1 MKRAEF
7 PGHFS
12 YILMP
17 SCWLSCDNV
26 FLIRKAVSLAA
37 PLAYQHSLIILAITL
52 NAYKETKEK

>member
-7 PGHFS
+7 PRCFS

-52 NAYKETKEK
+52 KAYKKT

>member
-7 PGHFS
+7 PRSFS
-12 YILMP
+12 YILIP

-52 NAYKETKEK
+52 KAYKKI